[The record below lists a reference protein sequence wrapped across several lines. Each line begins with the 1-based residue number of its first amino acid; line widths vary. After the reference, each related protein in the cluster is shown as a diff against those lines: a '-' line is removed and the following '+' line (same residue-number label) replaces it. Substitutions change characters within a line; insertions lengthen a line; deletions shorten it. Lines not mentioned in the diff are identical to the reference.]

1 VTSEPPERGLDVR
14 YRQAQD
20 AAMAGVAPLPVN
32 GVVCLDQ
39 RDAGR
44 ALRLSWHYELGSVV
58 LSIWRNDVCVATS
71 QVATEDVPALVNAL
85 VAGLAQAPTGQAGN
99 RRLA

>member
-1 VTSEPPERGLDVR
+1 MQRPSGWGLDA
-14 YRQAQD
+14 AQQGADD
-20 AAMAGVAPLPVN
+20 AGMAGVAPLPVN

-44 ALRLSWHYELGSVV
+44 ALRLSWHHELGAVV
-58 LSIWRNDVCVATS
+58 LSIWRDDVCVATS
-71 QVATEDVPALVNAL
+71 HVAADDVPGLVHAL
-85 VAGLAQAPTGQAGN
+85 VAGLARTD